1 MKRAIFY
8 FLMFALPMG
17 VLTIGLTAYLKLT
30 GTSNPI
36 NRWIP
41 SYLGRSEPLSPY
53 KANWAQ
59 ANVLVPVPYVGANYM
74 PGIRGPYVNTN
85 DLGYRG
91 VTQHDQ
97 IVEDARSL
105 KLAGFKIVIFT
116 GGSAAFGAYSDDDE
130 TTITAYLNLFLS
142 KAGRRIKVY
151 NFAMGSYTSDDELAS
166 VVMYALDT
174 SPDLLVVMDGYN
186 DAVRG
191 SLESY
196 AKGVGIPYAYDTIRK
211 AYQVP
216 FQSTFLDKKY
226 EVGSAEAFEAIRKR
240 YDRNLKRMK
249 MLMESNGG
257 RVLFTTQPLKHYNN
271 NTLNCQQDKGGFLD
285 FVIQQ
290 YSRLIRISQ
299 EAAGNDSYLDLS
311 NAFSGFKDACPFFA
325 DRIHMSSAGQQV
337 VARELLPLILRK
349 LHIPELTQ
357 QEQHLLE

>member
-1 MKRAIFY
+1 MA
-8 FLMFALPMG
+8 ALPIL
-17 VLTIGLTAYLKLT
+17 VLAIGLTTYLKLT
-30 GTSNPI
+30 DTN
-36 NRWIP
+36 NALKRWIA
-41 SYLGRSEPLSPY
+41 SYSGKGEPLSPY
-53 KANWAQ
+53 NANWTQ

-91 VTQHDQ
+91 VTHHEQ
-97 IVEDARSL
+97 IVENARAL
-105 KLAGFKIVIFT
+105 KLAGFRIVIFT

-130 TTITAYLNLFLS
+130 TTITAYLNLFLT
-142 KAGRRIKVY
+142 KAGRPVRVY

-196 AKGVGIPYAYDTIRK
+196 AKGVGIPYAYDTIRE

-216 FQSTFLDKKY
+216 FRSTFLDKRY
-226 EVGSAEAFEAIRKR
+226 VVGSAEAFEAIRKR

-249 MLMESNGG
+249 TLMESNGG

-271 NTLNCQQDKGGFLD
+271 NTLNCQQDKERFLD
-285 FVIQQ
+285 FVIHQ
-290 YSRLIRISQ
+290 YPKLIQTSQ
-299 EAAGNDSYLDLS
+299 EAAGNHGYLDLT
-311 NAFSGFKDACPFFA
+311 NAFSGFTDACPFFV

-337 VARELLPLILRK
+337 IARQLLPLILRE
-349 LHIPELTQ
+349 LHIPILTK

>member
-1 MKRAIFY
+1 MI
-8 FLMFALPMG
+8 ALPVG
-17 VLTIGLTAYLKLT
+17 VLAIGLTAYLKLT
-30 GTSNPI
+30 GIGNPI
-36 NRWIP
+36 NR
-41 SYLGRSEPLSPY
+41 SVTDYFGRPEPLSPY
-53 KANWAQ
+53 KTNWAQ
-59 ANVLVPVPYVGANYM
+59 VNVLVPVPYVGANYM
-74 PGIRGPYVNTN
+74 PGIRGHYVNTN

-91 VTQHDQ
+91 VTHHEQ
-97 IVEDARSL
+97 IIEDARAL
-105 KLAGFKIVIFT
+105 KSAGFRIVIFT

-130 TTITAYLNLFLS
+130 TTITAYLNLFLT
-142 KAGRRIKVY
+142 KTGRRVKVY

-240 YDRNLKRMK
+240 YERNLKRMK
-249 MLMESNGG
+249 TLMESNGG

-271 NTLNCQQDKGGFLD
+271 NTLNCQQNKGDFLD
-285 FVIQQ
+285 FVILQ
-290 YSRLIRISQ
+290 YPKLTQTGQ
-299 EAAGNDSYLDLS
+299 EAGGNDGYLDLS
-311 NAFSGFKDACPFFA
+311 NAFSGFTDACPFFV

-337 VARELLPLILRK
+337 IARQLLPLILRK
-349 LHIPELTQ
+349 LQIPVLTKE
-357 QEQHLLE
+357 EQHLLE

>member
-1 MKRAIFY
+1 MI
-8 FLMFALPMG
+8 ALPIG
-17 VLTIGLTAYLKLT
+17 VLAISLTAYLKLT
-30 GTSNPI
+30 DTTNPI
-36 NRWIP
+36 NRWII
-41 SYLGRSEPLSPY
+41 SYFWKREPLSPY

-59 ANVLVPVPYVGANYM
+59 ANVLVPVPYVGANYT

-91 VTQHDQ
+91 VTHHEQ
-97 IVEDARSL
+97 ILEDARAL

-130 TTITAYLNLFLS
+130 TTITAYLNLFLT
-142 KAGRRIKVY
+142 KAGRRVKVY

-174 SPDLLVVMDGYN
+174 FPDLLVVMDGYN

-216 FQSTFLDKKY
+216 FQSTFLDKRY
-226 EVGSAEAFEAIRKR
+226 EVGSVDAFEAIRKR

-249 MLMESNGG
+249 TLMESNGG
-257 RVLFTTQPLKHYNN
+257 QVLFTTQPLRHYK
-271 NTLNCQQDKGGFLD
+271 NTTVNCQQDKEGFLD
-285 FVIQQ
+285 FVIHQYPKLIQTGQQ
-290 YSRLIRISQ
+290 
-299 EAAGNDSYLDLS
+299 AAGNDGYLDLS
-311 NAFSGFKDACPFFA
+311 NAFSGFTDACPFFV
-325 DRIHMSSAGQQV
+325 DRIHMSSAGQKV
-337 VARELLPLILRK
+337 VAKQLLPLILRK
-349 LHIPELTQ
+349 VHMPNLTR
-357 QEQHLLE
+357 QEEHLLQ